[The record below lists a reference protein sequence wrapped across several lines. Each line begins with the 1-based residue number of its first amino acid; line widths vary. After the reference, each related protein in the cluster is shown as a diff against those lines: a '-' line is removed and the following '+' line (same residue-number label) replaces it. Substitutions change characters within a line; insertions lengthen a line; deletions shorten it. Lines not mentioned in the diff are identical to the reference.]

1 MWTRSPERPLGRGRL
16 GQTGTR
22 DPTRR
27 RAAWRSATTRE
38 PNVFTARWAEGAAR
52 ASLIL
57 SPGVPGEEAAGTPQ
71 APRGIAPWSWALQRA
86 NRKAV
91 PGTRTSRRFATSP
104 RKHCHP
110 CSSMHCPRHA
120 PGPPRVWPAPHTAL
134 RGSHP
139 ASGGPRC
146 IAKATWTGCHSN
158 LLRRG
163 TQHALVGACSRR
175 AVRAVPGARPLRGH
189 TLLGAAS
196 GPPARP
202 LRLLGPAQL

>member
-52 ASLIL
+52 ALLIL

-71 APRGIAPWSWALQRA
+71 APRGIAPRSWALQRA
-86 NRKAV
+86 NRPFPARERRGALRRHLENAV
-91 PGTRTSRRFATSP
+91 T
-104 RKHCHP
+104 
-110 CSSMHCPRHA
+110 
-120 PGPPRVWPAPHTAL
+120 PAPPCTVLAMLLDHL
-134 RGSHP
+134 ESGPHP
-139 ASGGPRC
+139 TPPSGGITQPPGGPRC

-163 TQHALVGACSRR
+163 TQNVLVGACSRR

-202 LRLLGPAQL
+202 SRLLGPAQL